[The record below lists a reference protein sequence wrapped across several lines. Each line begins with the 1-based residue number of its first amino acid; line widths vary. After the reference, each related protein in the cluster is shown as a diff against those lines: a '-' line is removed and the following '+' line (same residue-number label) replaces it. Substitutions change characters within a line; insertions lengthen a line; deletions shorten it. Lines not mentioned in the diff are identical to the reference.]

1 MRIFRRK
8 SRWEKLAGTV
18 THRGSA
24 KSAQS
29 GLLAAGAAVGVT
41 ALSSAVSSVRKKSQ
55 QSD

>member
-8 SRWEKLAGTV
+8 SRWERLAGTV
-18 THRGSA
+18 TSRGSA

>member
-8 SRWEKLAGTV
+8 SKWKKLSGSV
-18 THRGSA
+18 TNRASA
-24 KSAQS
+24 KAAP

-41 ALSSAVSSVRKKSQ
+41 ALSSAVSSARKKSQ